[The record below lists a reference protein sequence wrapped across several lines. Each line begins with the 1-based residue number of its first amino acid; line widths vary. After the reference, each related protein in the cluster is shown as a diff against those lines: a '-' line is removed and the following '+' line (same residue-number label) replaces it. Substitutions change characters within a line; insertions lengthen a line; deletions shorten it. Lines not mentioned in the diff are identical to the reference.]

1 MRARLMVVGGF
12 LAAAACS
19 PGPLSSPHG
28 GVSSTSP
35 RGLGNDAPTG
45 NIEAARRQLE
55 GTWTLVSLEA
65 VPESG
70 GQRAPITASGTL
82 VYDAFGNLTIDAHTT
97 DPDAPVA
104 MREVSI
110 VSFQGRAVVDV
121 PHSELQMMAL
131 TGNVDPNEALSP
143 ERRRRYAF
151 EGDHLKLTSFDASGT
166 IASISVWV
174 RRP

>member
-1 MRARLMVVGGF
+1 MMVGGF

-19 PGPLSSPHG
+19 PGPLSSPHL
-28 GVSSTSP
+28 GVSSNAPIGVGS
-35 RGLGNDAPTG
+35 DAPSGTV
-45 NIEAARRQLE
+45 EAARRQLE

-70 GQRAPITASGTL
+70 GPRAQITASGTL
-82 VYDAFGNLTIDAHTT
+82 VYDEFGNLTIDAHTT

-104 MREVSI
+104 AREVSV
-110 VSFQGRAVVDV
+110 VSFKGRAVLDV

-131 TGNVDPNEALSP
+131 TGNVDPNEVLSP

-151 EGDHLKLTSFDASGT
+151 EGDRLTLTSVDAAGT
-166 IASISVWV
+166 IASISVWT